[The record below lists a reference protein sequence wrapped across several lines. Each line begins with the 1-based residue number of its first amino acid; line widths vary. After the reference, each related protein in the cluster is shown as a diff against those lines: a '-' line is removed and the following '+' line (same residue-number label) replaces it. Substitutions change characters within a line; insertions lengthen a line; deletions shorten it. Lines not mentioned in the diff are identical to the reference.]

1 MRRSRGYAYEHG
13 LVERLNKH
21 GFVARRLGGSST
33 GLPDI
38 VAVNNREGILLT
50 IEAKSGT
57 GDILYVPQDQIERCM
72 MVCEMFSMYPT
83 RHIVF
88 AFKFMSKKRF
98 RRMNKTVYEQRR
110 LVEYYKVADA
120 LADMSPLP
128 PIIKCTYDGRTYAM
142 FGNGSTVALDLPELP
157 TPFRKQNKTVI
168 VATTTAAATAPNA
181 AGAGPA
187 VAK

>member
-1 MRRSRGYAYEHG
+1 LRRSRGYAYEHG

-38 VAVNNREGILLT
+38 VAVNNSEGILLT

-57 GDILYVPQDQIERCM
+57 SDILYVPQDQIERCIL
-72 MVCEMFSMYPT
+72 VRDMFAIYPT
-83 RHIVF
+83 RHIIF

-110 LVEYYKVADA
+110 LVEYYKVADG
-120 LADMSPLP
+120 LADTRPLP
-128 PIIKCTYDGRTYAM
+128 IVKCTYDGRTFAM
-142 FGNGSTVALDLPELP
+142 QADGRTVELDLPELP
-157 TPFRKQNKTVI
+157 MPFRNGGGENKNSIGKAV
-168 VATTTAAATAPNA
+168 VAAATAA
-181 AGAGPA
+181 APAGTA
-187 VAK
+187 ARK